1 MLYLH
6 SKPHDRPVALWEL
19 TCQGCA
25 GCTGWQQYLA
35 PAIQSSLLSTSHVH
49 TSVSL
54 AVSRF
59 CQTFMRAL
67 QVVEVSARYD
77 DSCVAGS
84 NNRDREGTLLQ
95 VRATAANAAA
105 HLHS

>member
-1 MLYLH
+1 M
-6 SKPHDRPVALWEL
+6 
-19 TCQGCA
+19 
-25 GCTGWQQYLA
+25 
-35 PAIQSSLLSTSHVH
+35 QSSLLLTSHVH

-54 AVSRF
+54 AVSLS
-59 CQTFMRAL
+59 CHTFMLAP

-95 VRATAANAAA
+95 VRATAATAAA